1 MNSNEL
7 PVQVRCAHRKMVPIE
22 LLKPHPKNPNV
33 HPERQILL
41 LAGLIKYHGWRAPIT
56 VSNQSGYILRG
67 HARYVAAKALGLA
80 EVPVDYQDYVSDVDE
95 LADLYADNKIAELS
109 SLDRGLED
117 DLLAAFR
124 AAGFSLENAGISEK
138 EAARH
143 MWTPDSSVLD
153 GAPGTGLGGQTDG
166 AAGDGTENGEED
178 TPDDPEPQ
186 TRYECPKC
194 GFRF

>member
-1 MNSNEL
+1 
-7 PVQVRCAHRKMVPIE
+7 MVPIE

-56 VSNQSGYILRG
+56 VSNQSGCIVRG
-67 HARYVAAKALGLA
+67 HARYVAAKTLGLA

-109 SLDRGLED
+109 ALDRGLED
-117 DLLAAFR
+117 DLLSGFR
-124 AAGFSLENAGISEK
+124 TAGFSLENAGISEK

-143 MWTPDSSVLD
+143 IWTPDSSVLD
-153 GAPGTGLGGQTDG
+153 GAPGTGMGGRADG
-166 AAGDGTENGEED
+166 AGEDGGGSEEGDA
-178 TPDDPEPQ
+178 PDDAGPQ